1 MSPDLVIRRRRRR
14 ASPLRARRMGRALYA
29 PAGAAAG
36 QAGAAPEFPGIEI
49 AEPEGARGR
58 VVSGSVAA
66 ALHAALIGALLLIAW
81 LAPVE
86 EIEELIEVELLREDP
101 KEAAPE
107 KPAPAP
113 RVVAESSGAFNPAP
127 MAVAPQVVSPAVIQR
142 AAPVVAA
149 RELQMESLG
158 AVQAPREVPHAAPV
172 VDQARAYQSSVQV
185 TASPI
190 AIDAVAPAIR
200 GPIETQAPSGGVLAG
215 PRQVVSAGD
224 TVGIADPQAL
234 GSGSAVREG
243 IASSRDVLGAKTGAR
258 AEVNWAVGSGNL
270 RGSGGDG
277 TGPGGVSLDDCMKRA
292 EVQSYMSRV
301 RNRMLQRWALPS
313 HTSANQSVTLRFRL
327 DPAGTASSVEVVAS
341 ADPALGQTA
350 VSALRSAS
358 PFENMSDPVRCLAGT
373 PLVATFKN
381 PSVAAN

>member
-1 MSPDLVIRRRRRR
+1 V
-14 ASPLRARRMGRALYA
+14 
-29 PAGAAAG
+29 GA
-36 QAGAAPEFPGIEI
+36 AGAAPAEFPGIDI

-58 VVSGSVAA
+58 LVSGSLSA
-66 ALHAALIGALLLIAW
+66 ALHAAFIGALLLVAW

-86 EIEELIEVELLREDP
+86 EIEEIIEVELLREDV
-101 KEAAPE
+101 KEATPE

-113 RVVAESSGAFNPAP
+113 RVVAESSGAFDPAP

-149 RELQMESLG
+149 RELEMESLG
-158 AVQAPREVPHAAPV
+158 AVQAPREVPNAAPV

-215 PRQVVSAGD
+215 PRQVATGD

-234 GSGSAVREG
+234 GTGSAVREG
-243 IASSRDVLGAKTGAR
+243 IASNRDVLGAKTGAR

-277 TGPGGVSLDDCMKRA
+277 TGPGGVSLDDCMRRS
-292 EVQSYMSRV
+292 EVQGYMSRV

-327 DPAGTASSVEVVAS
+327 DPAGTATGVEVVAS
-341 ADPALGQTA
+341 ADAALGQTA

-358 PFENMSDPVRCLAGT
+358 PFEHMSDQVRCLAGT